1 MSELD
6 FDAIYKAY
14 AGVVTTIDEGTG
26 AYDKDGKPLPDCKV
40 LKASITFCNFV
51 LTCRPVPLST
61 VKAVPPTLSR

>member
-26 AYDKDGKPLPDCKV
+26 AYDKDGKPV
-40 LKASITFCNFV
+40 
-51 LTCRPVPLST
+51 
-61 VKAVPPTLSR
+61 TLDQSKSYFRC